1 MSERYQTGREN
12 NRTGILALPVLYV
25 CVQYTVLVHIP
36 LNVLNEKL
44 ISYHNKVHELWKKRN
59 SYGKSMKIPKG

>member
-44 ISYHNKVHELWKKRN
+44 ISYHNKVHEL
-59 SYGKSMKIPKG
+59 